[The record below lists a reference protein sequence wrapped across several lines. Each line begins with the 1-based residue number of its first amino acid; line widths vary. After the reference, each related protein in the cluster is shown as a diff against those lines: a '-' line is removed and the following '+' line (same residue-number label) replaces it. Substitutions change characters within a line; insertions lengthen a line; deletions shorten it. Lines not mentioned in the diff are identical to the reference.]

1 VAYTS
6 EPKVQANISPAV
18 AAVLNELESLPA
30 SPAAGRALSF
40 CPKGENQASGALTKP
55 DHILR
60 ILLNDL
66 TLAVTPEVFADLSS
80 VDVEQY
86 CLQTVL
92 HNHSGSA
99 LLQRLIKAFMA
110 GYGRDES
117 TDEALHLLEQLE
129 ELSASN

>member
-1 VAYTS
+1 M
-6 EPKVQANISPAV
+6 QANISPAV

-60 ILLNDL
+60 ILLNEL
-66 TLAVTPEVFADLSS
+66 TQAVTPEVFADLSS

-99 LLQRLIKAFMA
+99 LLQRLIKAFLA
-110 GYGRDES
+110 GYGREES
-117 TDEALHLLEQLE
+117 TEETLHLLEQLE
-129 ELSASN
+129 ELAASS